1 MTADPSLAKKVLARP
16 ARHKIWILHEGQ
28 EKDYEDHTLFF
39 AK

>member
-16 ARHKIWILHEGQ
+16 ARHIIWILHEGG

>member
-16 ARHKIWILHEGQ
+16 ARHKIWILHAGK